1 MPTRALRSSTTGE
14 GMDASSPDTWQRRAG
29 TLSVLAGGALGAVGL
44 GGGGL
49 LVGPASHL
57 LLATAGVLTTVLA
70 SLAAG
75 LWGGSEPA
83 SDSEATAVRW
93 RIAGLVVGVCGA
105 VAVAWERAPFL
116 HGLPMARTAAMLLL
130 LAVPIYAIAFLLPG
144 ILAWAEG
151 MEAGDEEEE
160 RADEPAEGWGALG
173 VVIPGVLVGML
184 AGVMVSMLLA
194 AVGLRAGTL
203 FLFVAVILFIPT
215 FSRARSEPVRRWL
228 VHERDTPFGVVRV
241 EEIVYPA
248 RRQPERRL
256 FLDDEEE
263 SGELVRSGA
272 PTLAY
277 VAAAER
283 WLKDV
288 AEPGDRYLFL
298 GGGAYTLPR
307 RIAEHDPLARITV
320 VERDREMTRIAERF
334 FALRRAHDIRSV
346 YGDGRAVLDEGLGE
360 RYERICVD
368 VYGGSESLPYG
379 LVTREAMERLRDHL
393 AEEGTLAINAIGVGS
408 GPGATRF
415 WSLVRTVADVFPR
428 VEVYHHLGT
437 DFPDRQN
444 FLVVAAL
451 DEGAELPQGAG
462 SFDRW
467 PLHAWPQLDGALV
480 FRDRY
485 RAPSPA
491 AAPESES

>member
-1 MPTRALRSSTTGE
+1 MPRRARRSSTTGE

-116 HGLPMARTAAMLLL
+116 HGFPMARTAAMLLL

-151 MEAGDEEEE
+151 MQAGDEEEE

-184 AGVMVSMLLA
+184 AGVMLSMLLA

-334 FALRRAHDIRSV
+334 FALRRRPRHPLGLRRWPRGARR
-346 YGDGRAVLDEGLGE
+346 GAGRALRADLRGRVRGE
-360 RYERICVD
+360 RVAPLRAGHPRGHGAAARPPGGGGHPGNQRNRGGERTRGNPFLVARAD
-368 VYGGSESLPYG
+368 GG
-379 LVTREAMERLRDHL
+379 RRL
-393 AEEGTLAINAIGVGS
+393 
-408 GPGATRF
+408 
-415 WSLVRTVADVFPR
+415 PR